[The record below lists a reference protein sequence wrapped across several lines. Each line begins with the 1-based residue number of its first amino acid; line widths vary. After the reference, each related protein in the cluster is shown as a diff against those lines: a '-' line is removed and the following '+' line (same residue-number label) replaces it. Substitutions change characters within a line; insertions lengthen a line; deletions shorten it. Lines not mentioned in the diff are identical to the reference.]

1 MVWKAAAQTRFRV
14 FKHENGIAVR
24 VIACFQPLQNCQAE
38 YFRHLLK
45 PVVLLVGC
53 LFMGDKVNPWCHWPN
68 PSWKLNVGSS
78 ADNLYPPD
86 AGLDDDNLVALPTYL
101 NNHSYIYPGI
111 AAPMPFLPA
120 SVADRPLPV
129 PSRFVTTLAPGLELS
144 TVYPPH
150 KRPLVLYQKEN
161 HTPTTAPLLTK
172 RVLDPV
178 PELQGSNETNV
189 TDVGAEDTEGTHEN
203 TDEINVLLD
212 SDSDEGYAKVNELGR
227 ATPSPVE
234 NDTLSVESV
243 ASADASAGAARPAK
257 KRRLCSGSDKSVVD
271 TASSA
276 RPDHSIEQKLLAN
289 DCDAQSCCIGEVE
302 SDHKFALR
310 EGEAAEGDCPDDL
323 ERRRERIK
331 ETVAALRKIVPG
343 GIAKDAT
350 AVLDEAICYL
360 QYLKLKVKTLGAV
373 SL

>member
-1 MVWKAAAQTRFRV
+1 VLILNFLFNFRF
-14 FKHENGIAVR
+14 
-24 VIACFQPLQNCQAE
+24 C
-38 YFRHLLK
+38 
-45 PVVLLVGC
+45 LLVG
-53 LFMGDKVNPWCHWPN
+53 FMGDKVNPWCHRPN
-68 PSWKLNVGSS
+68 PTLKFNVDSS

-86 AGLDDDNLVALPTYL
+86 AGVDDTNSVALPTYL
-101 NNHSYIYPGI
+101 NNHSYIYPGV
-111 AAPMPFLPA
+111 AVPMPFLTA
-120 SVADRPLPV
+120 SVADRPLSM
-129 PSRFVTTLAPGLELS
+129 PSRFVTTLAPCLELS
-144 TVYPPH
+144 AVYPPH
-150 KRPLVLYQKEN
+150 KRPPVLYQQN
-161 HTPTTAPLLTK
+161 HTPITTPLQAK
-172 RVLDPV
+172 GMLDLV

-189 TDVGAEDTEGTHEN
+189 TDVGAEDTAGVHEN

-212 SDSDEGYAKVNELGR
+212 SDSDEGYEKVHELGR
-227 ATPSPVE
+227 AAQPAAE
-234 NDTLSVESV
+234 DDTLSVESV
-243 ASADASAGAARPAK
+243 ASADASAGATRPAK
-257 KRRLCSGSDKSVVD
+257 KRRLCSGSNKSVVD

-276 RPDHSIEQKLLAN
+276 RPDHSNEQKLPAS

-310 EGEAAEGDCPDDL
+310 EGEAAETDCPDDQ
-323 ERRRERIK
+323 ERRRERIQ